1 MRKLIVFSTCIIL
14 TACSAADYE
23 GFRAPSLSGDPAR
36 MSADTLCY
44 RAAYAKENPALQEEV
59 RARNLDCAQILDAQP
74 HGGDTRY

>member
-1 MRKLIVFSTCIIL
+1 MIL

>member
-1 MRKLIVFSTCIIL
+1 MIL

-23 GFRAPSLSGDPAR
+23 GFRAPSLSGDLAR